1 MVGTFSAMRLP
12 CLLCL
17 ALLRPS
23 LSGNV
28 NVENATSPSEV
39 PKGTSQ
45 VTSNESLVDENRT
58 QSSSVTLD
66 AVNDTRL
73 SGKEKAMPKLR
84 KRLEAAPFQ
93 TDRKETGRWPSD
105 SSAKVIFMLFWV
117 CCCSFCCYSATHSQE
132 VRTMILRRNQRSQ
145 MAEIAEKEMGQL
157 RHSEPAGTVGLA
169 SSFDGLLSSASTYT
183 PPRL

>member
-1 MVGTFSAMRLP
+1 
-12 CLLCL
+12 
-17 ALLRPS
+17 
-23 LSGNV
+23 
-28 NVENATSPSEV
+28 
-39 PKGTSQ
+39 
-45 VTSNESLVDENRT
+45 
-58 QSSSVTLD
+58 
-66 AVNDTRL
+66 
-73 SGKEKAMPKLR
+73 MPKLR

-93 TDRKETGRWPSD
+93 T
-105 SSAKVIFMLFWV
+105 VIFMLFWV